1 MNERINLFSLV
12 FLRKL
17 KTPKSYFEINWPFMN
32 QICYYLSKDK
42 AICFYYQISIKTFI
56 EFYCYLFFRT
66 GIFYS
71 DLISRLN
78 IICFVFDKSSRIWQW
93 YFWSHRKSDWKSRWS
108 LFFYLPRT
116 GLVHSYWYILIS
128 HLLLDVLVV
137 VVSMIIEIWLG
148 PLFGVTE

>member
-1 MNERINLFSLV
+1 MITQVNLFSFV
-12 FLRKL
+12 FWREL
-17 KTPKSYFEINWPFMN
+17 KTPNLLLVRTKPSVFF
-32 QICYYLSKDK
+32 LSDFDQN
-42 AICFYYQISIKTFI
+42 FYRILLLSVFSD
-56 EFYCYLFFRT
+56 
-66 GIFYS
+66 GIYS

-78 IICFVFDKSSRIWQW
+78 IICVVFDQSSRIWQW
-93 YFWSHRKSDWKSRWS
+93 YFWSHRKSDQKSRWIF
-108 LFFYLPRT
+108 LLPRT